1 MTTGRRPALT
11 TQQALEQLG
20 SLALAEHS
28 MHSVLQTVADL
39 TTRVMATETE
49 ASVSSL
55 VADKAATVVHTG
67 RLALDLDEAQYG
79 RGYGPCLHAA
89 ACGERVEVTD
99 TRTET
104 RWADYMAVAAQRGA
118 LSSMSIPLGH
128 PVRLGAALNI
138 YSREPA
144 GFDDA
149 ARQAADEFAR
159 IAGVAV
165 ANMHAY
171 RSAFEV
177 ADNLRTALRS
187 RTTIDQARGILMERH
202 TLTAEQAFQLLVH
215 TSLGVGRPVRDVA
228 SHLVRTGQLLGP
240 TGRSAR
246 AGR

>member
-39 TTRVMATETE
+39 TTRVMASETE

-118 LSSMSIPLGH
+118 LSSNA
-128 PVRLGAALNI
+128 RLPERLRGRGQPAHGAAV
-138 YSREPA
+138 P
-144 GFDDA
+144 DDD
-149 ARQAADEFAR
+149 RPGQ
-159 IAGVAV
+159 
-165 ANMHAY
+165 
-171 RSAFEV
+171 
-177 ADNLRTALRS
+177 
-187 RTTIDQARGILMERH
+187 GILMERH

-215 TSLGVGRPVRDVA
+215 TCLGVGRTVRDVA